1 MERQQTLFL
10 SLLKEELIPSLGCT
24 EPISI
29 AYTAALAR
37 RLLGREPDRLE
48 VLCSGNVIKNVKAV
62 TVPNSGGLKGI
73 AAAAILGALGGDPD
87 RELEVLSPVTDDHR
101 ARTRALLST
110 GFCHCGHLESEST
123 LDILVIAAR
132 EDHTAT
138 VRVRDHHTHIVAMEK
153 DGKNVLPHHPE
164 VRTQA
169 PEEPRWSLDAILD
182 FAETVDADS
191 LRPILARQVE
201 MNCAIADEGLRKPYG
216 AGVGPLLLQNRQAD
230 VATLARARAAAGSD
244 ARMSGCAMPVVINSG
259 SGNQGLTVCLP
270 VETYARALWVGEEKT
285 LRALALSNLVAMY
298 QKRQI
303 GCLSAYCGA
312 VCAACG
318 SGAAITWLHGG
329 SREAIGKT
337 VVNTMAVVGGMLCDG
352 AKPSCAGKIAACVEA
367 AILGHRMAMAG
378 TGYGPGEGLVKATA
392 DETIRCY
399 GTVAR
404 EGMQETDRVILAKM
418 LEDD

>member
-1 MERQQTLFL
+1 
-10 SLLKEELIPSLGCT
+10 
-24 EPISI
+24 
-29 AYTAALAR
+29 
-37 RLLGREPDRLE
+37 
-48 VLCSGNVIKNVKAV
+48 
-62 TVPNSGGLKGI
+62 
-73 AAAAILGALGGDPD
+73 
-87 RELEVLSPVTDDHR
+87 
-101 ARTRALLST
+101 
-110 GFCHCGHLESEST
+110 
-123 LDILVIAAR
+123 
-132 EDHTAT
+132 
-138 VRVRDHHTHIVAMEK
+138 
-153 DGKNVLPHHPE
+153 
-164 VRTQA
+164 
-169 PEEPRWSLDAILD
+169 
-182 FAETVDADS
+182 
-191 LRPILARQVE
+191 
-201 MNCAIADEGLRKPYG
+201 
-216 AGVGPLLLQNRQAD
+216 
-230 VATLARARAAAGSD
+230 
-244 ARMSGCAMPVVINSG
+244 MSGCAMPVVINSG

-270 VETYARALWVGEEKT
+270 VVTYARALWVGEEKT
-285 LRALALSNLVAMY
+285 LRALALSNLIAMY

-329 SREAIGKT
+329 SREAIGQT

-404 EGMQETDRVILAKM
+404 EGMGETDRVILAKM